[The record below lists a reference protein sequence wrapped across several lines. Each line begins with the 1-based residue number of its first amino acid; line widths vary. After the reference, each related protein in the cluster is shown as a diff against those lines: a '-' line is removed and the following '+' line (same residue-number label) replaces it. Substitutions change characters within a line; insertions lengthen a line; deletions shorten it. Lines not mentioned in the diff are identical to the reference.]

1 MSDARPRGRSVS
13 TQLCTPVCKVLWLFA
28 VANLMPPAD
37 VRAVRAVLPS
47 TPRRQDFKSHY
58 ILDIDIHK

>member
-1 MSDARPRGRSVS
+1 
-13 TQLCTPVCKVLWLFA
+13 
-28 VANLMPPAD
+28 MPPAD